1 MATSPDLGRYYHT
14 YGRLEG
20 EDDFPNSLISGISTF
35 LGAQVIPPVKEDLQE
50 AGVKAAVLGL
60 PWEHTNTC
68 RPGASY
74 GPRRSGAPPSTTSP
88 TTASSRSICS
98 TSST

>member
-1 MATSPDLGRYYHT
+1 MATTPDIGRYYHT

-35 LGAQVIPPVKEDLQE
+35 LGAQVIPPVKEDLQA

-60 PWEHTNTC
+60 PWEHTEHLPAGC
-68 RPGASY
+68 ELRPAFDPAGDRALSLL
-74 GPRRSGAPPSTTSP
+74 
-88 TTASSRSICS
+88 SR
-98 TSST
+98 